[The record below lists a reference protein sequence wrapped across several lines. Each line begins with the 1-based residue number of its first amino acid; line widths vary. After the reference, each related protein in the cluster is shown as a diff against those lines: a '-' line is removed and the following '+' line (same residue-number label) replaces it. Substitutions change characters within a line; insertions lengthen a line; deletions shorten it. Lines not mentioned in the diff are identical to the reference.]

1 LAVYFY
7 FLCTLIGRQYLGD
20 LEMRGDLYVPV
31 FTFLQYLFYMG
42 WLKVIAACLL
52 TDLLTTSARYTS
64 VTDWQTDGQT
74 DRATVTHVAIAGDAA

>member
-1 LAVYFY
+1 VVTLAVYFY

-42 WLKVIAACLL
+42 WLKVV
-52 TDLLTTSARYTS
+52 TSLVHCHWPS
-64 VTDWQTDGQT
+64 HGWVN
-74 DRATVTHVAIAGDAA
+74 HPL

>member
-1 LAVYFY
+1 MQVVTLAVYFY

-42 WLKVIAACLL
+42 WLKVKWSHNEFQ
-52 TDLLTTSARYTS
+52 TSS
-64 VTDWQTDGQT
+64 N
-74 DRATVTHVAIAGDAA
+74 

>member
-42 WLKVIAACLL
+42 WLKVVTACLVI
-52 TDLLTTSARYTS
+52 DLLTALARCPS
-64 VTDWQTDGQT
+64 VTD
-74 DRATVTHVAIAGDAA
+74 

>member
-1 LAVYFY
+1 VYFY

-42 WLKVIAACLL
+42 WLKVASFIHDCALAMY
-52 TDLLTTSARYTS
+52 DIIEKRH
-64 VTDWQTDGQT
+64 D
-74 DRATVTHVAIAGDAA
+74 